1 FSSIWV
7 FNTRGNART
16 QGELRRKEAGN
27 VFGGGSRTPI
37 SITLL
42 VKNPNTKT
50 EKSIIHYHDI
60 GDYLSREEKLA
71 KIAKFKT
78 VANAAM
84 TWKTLE
90 PNAEGDWLNQ
100 RNDVFDTFIPM
111 APEKKFDTKS
121 ESFFSTYAIGVATN
135 RDAWTYNFSQENI
148 QSNMQSMIAF
158 YNKQQKKFK
167 KARAKD
173 SKLKADSFINSD
185 PTKISWTVNLKKDLE
200 KGLEHSYQKDEIET
214 GTYRPFTKQR
224 LYFHKP
230 FIERPGLSPKL
241 FPNKKFENRLI
252 TITGSGASKDF
263 SALITDNI
271 TNLDALEKA
280 QCFPLF
286 HYEERQKNSPSL
298 FDAAG
303 ETEYIQRDGVSDFI
317 LERAKKVYGK
327 NVSKEDI
334 FYYVYGI

>member
-111 APEKKFDTKS
+111 APEKKFDAKS

-135 RDAWTYNFSQENI
+135 RDAWVYNFSESELTKNI
-148 QSNMQSMIAF
+148 QRTVEFFNE
-158 YNKQQKKFK
+158 QQKGFK
-167 KARAKD
+167 DAKATNPKI
-173 SKLKADSFINSD
+173 KIEEFISSD
-185 PTKISWTVNLKKDLE
+185 
-200 KGLEHSYQKDEIET
+200 
-214 GTYRPFTKQR
+214 
-224 LYFHKP
+224 
-230 FIERPGLSPKL
+230 
-241 FPNKKFENRLI
+241 
-252 TITGSGASKDF
+252 
-263 SALITDNI
+263 
-271 TNLDALEKA
+271 
-280 QCFPLF
+280 
-286 HYEERQKNSPSL
+286 
-298 FDAAG
+298 
-303 ETEYIQRDGVSDFI
+303 
-317 LERAKKVYGK
+317 
-327 NVSKEDI
+327 
-334 FYYVYGI
+334 